1 MPVSDVQTI
10 LRVYLV
16 SLLLQLISLPLTK
29 KLFGRL
35 PDVGYPL
42 SRLITTLMA
51 ALVIWETANLGLP
64 VNTNTGLWMT
74 TLGLVGVNIWL
85 MIKGGGLRS
94 LMVSRETLKVVV
106 VEEYLF
112 IVGLFGI
119 AIVRS
124 FLPQIDS
131 LEKFMDFGFVNQY
144 LLSPTLPAADMWQAG
159 KTINYYS
166 FGHYWGS
173 VVIRYFG
180 TSPTV
185 GYNLVLAF
193 IAGLS
198 LSLAFSVSFIL
209 SGAKKH
215 ATGMI
220 GGLVG
225 AFATVMA
232 GNTHVVWYLLSHR
245 GLSDYWYADATRFI
259 HNTIHE
265 FPGYSFVVADLHGHL
280 IDLPIVLTFLLV
292 FLLWLE
298 SRGTLYE
305 IVMGILVGVMMM
317 TNTWDVAVYGLLLVI
332 AGLMMAIGEPTNLI
346 RLIKAP
352 GVMLLFMVLT
362 SLPWFLSFQSIS
374 NGIKMVQERSPLWQ
388 LAVLWSGGLI
398 ISLIA
403 VLSEKR
409 GRLRLPIWSLAVC
422 VILLILIPEL
432 VYAKDI
438 YPDHPRA
445 NTMFKLTYQASIMI
459 GLLAGA
465 LWGKLFDSDRK
476 ILWPLRWLGISVAGV
491 IFLGT
496 MIFPTVSFP
505 NFYNNFKNYQGL
517 NGETWIKTEMP
528 ERYAVISYLRSNQD
542 NRNMVEAVGDS
553 YTFFNAISV
562 FSGVPTIQGWR
573 VHEWL
578 WRGGYETVSLREADV
593 RSIYEEPDIRKVRIL
608 LKKYNVGWIVVGD
621 DERGMY
627 KVNEEILLSLG
638 KKVFKSGDTYLLK
651 VTP

>member
-280 IDLPIVLTFLLV
+280 IDLPIVLAFILIVLHWLSSKRLLD
-292 FLLWLE
+292 
-298 SRGTLYE
+298 E
-305 IVMGILVGVMMM
+305 IMMGVLFGVMMM
-317 TNTWDVAVYGLLLVI
+317 TNTWDVAVYGLL
-332 AGLMMAIGEPTNLI
+332 M
-346 RLIKAP
+346 
-352 GVMLLFMVLT
+352 
-362 SLPWFLSFQSIS
+362 
-374 NGIKMVQERSPLWQ
+374 
-388 LAVLWSGGLI
+388 I
-398 ISLIA
+398 IM
-403 VLSEKR
+403 
-409 GRLRLPIWSLAVC
+409 G
-422 VILLILIPEL
+422 
-432 VYAKDI
+432 
-438 YPDHPRA
+438 
-445 NTMFKLTYQASIMI
+445 ASII
-459 GLLAGA
+459 YWKRRARFS
-465 LWGKLFDSDRK
+465 K
-476 ILWPLRWLGISVAGV
+476 
-491 IFLGT
+491 
-496 MIFPTVSFP
+496 
-505 NFYNNFKNYQGL
+505 FY
-517 NGETWIKTEMP
+517 
-528 ERYAVISYLRSNQD
+528 
-542 NRNMVEAVGDS
+542 
-553 YTFFNAISV
+553 
-562 FSGVPTIQGWR
+562 
-573 VHEWL
+573 
-578 WRGGYETVSLREADV
+578 
-593 RSIYEEPDIRKVRIL
+593 
-608 LKKYNVGWIVVGD
+608 
-621 DERGMY
+621 
-627 KVNEEILLSLG
+627 
-638 KKVFKSGDTYLLK
+638 
-651 VTP
+651 